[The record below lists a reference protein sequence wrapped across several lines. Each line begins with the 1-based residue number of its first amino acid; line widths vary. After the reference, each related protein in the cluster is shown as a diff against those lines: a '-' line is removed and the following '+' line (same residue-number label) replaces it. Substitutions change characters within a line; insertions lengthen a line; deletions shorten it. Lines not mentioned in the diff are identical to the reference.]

1 MFQRNYRCDCE
12 SAGCVNCEN
21 FEVLDLPS
29 TEITI
34 SLLFEFCF
42 SAFCRMDW
50 PRDWPD
56 VIDILVNN
64 IKSNDDEL
72 KRYRSLLI
80 LSHVV
85 KTLSTKRL
93 AGDRR
98 LFYELTA
105 NLYPIM
111 FEFWNYVTN
120 AFLSAVS

>member
-1 MFQRNYRCDCE
+1 
-12 SAGCVNCEN
+12 
-21 FEVLDLPS
+21 
-29 TEITI
+29 
-34 SLLFEFCF
+34 
-42 SAFCRMDW
+42 MDW
-50 PRDWPD
+50 PREWPD
-56 VIDILVNN
+56 LIEILVNN

-93 AGDRR
+93 IGDRR

-120 AFLSAVS
+120 SFLSAVSWHFSYAYSF